1 MPSPQRHEHTH
12 MPHMQIHLL
21 AIIHTQTHMLKSNKH
36 RSWEP
41 EAGGHKNCILC
52 HIPTPPQKKNPSRL
66 KLRNFFGLPCSVSG
80 RRLPWE
86 GRKSDTFRLFMKN
99 HSQRQWTLKQ
109 LEDCEFFFIS
119 KIPTVHV
126 SFHISCEHSLKMRL
140 IQCQGKRRK
149 SKNPQVLMV
158 VLMKRRLYTQCF
170 SVFFVHFVYLLGHF
184 SDVNIGSQPPSLYKP
199 P

>member
-1 MPSPQRHEHTH
+1 
-12 MPHMQIHLL
+12 
-21 AIIHTQTHMLKSNKH
+21 MLKSNKH

-41 EAGGHKNCILC
+41 EAGGHKNGILC
-52 HIPTPPQKKNPSRL
+52 HIPTPPQRKQTSRL

-140 IQCQGKRRK
+140 SVKVKGESPKIHRFWCWCSCGAD
-149 SKNPQVLMV
+149 
-158 VLMKRRLYTQCF
+158 YTQCLI
-170 SVFFVHFVYLLGHF
+170 SVFFVHFVYLLGRF
-184 SDVNIGSQPPSLYKP
+184 SDVDVGSQPPSLYRP